1 MAKLPSFKR
10 LFKSDYPAEQQNLVE
25 SLSSS
30 LNIGIESLY
39 EALNKKLTF
48 KDNFLG
54 ATKEVLIEVNS
65 AGEPKV
71 TTGFSL
77 DGITTPVEG
86 LIVVRAENITN
97 SVTYPTGGVFI
108 TYTQSG
114 GTIIINHITGLQ
126 ANNKYKLKVIALG

>member
-10 LFKSDYPAEQQNLVE
+10 LFKSDYPTDQQNLVE
-25 SLSSS
+25 TLSSS

-54 ATKEVLIEVNS
+54 STKEVLLEVGIS
-65 AGEPKV
+65 GEPKI

-77 DGITTPVEG
+77 DGLTTPIEG
-86 LIVVRAENITN
+86 LMVVRAENLTN
-97 SVTYPTGGVFI
+97 SSVYPTSGVFVS
-108 TYTQSG
+108 YTQSG
-114 GTIIINHITGLQ
+114 GSIIINHVTGLQ